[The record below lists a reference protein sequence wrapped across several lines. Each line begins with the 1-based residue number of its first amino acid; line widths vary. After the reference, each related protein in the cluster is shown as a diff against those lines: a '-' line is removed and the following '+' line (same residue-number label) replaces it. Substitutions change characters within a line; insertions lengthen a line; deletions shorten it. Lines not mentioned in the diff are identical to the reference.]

1 MRTQKSQRI
10 QKLGIQVPHLL
21 IQTQKRK
28 KGNRLCW
35 LQDSLKSKKS
45 SGTSGYRGKGSPL
58 VKLRDPPKKKE
69 IRYDPASASLSCP
82 AQPTH

>member
-45 SGTSGYRGKGSPL
+45 SGTAGYRERAGSL
-58 VKLRDPPKKKE
+58 
-69 IRYDPASASLSCP
+69 
-82 AQPTH
+82 